1 MMPEARAPVS
11 TPVLLVR
18 IVDVLDRTREGQQGA
33 RALEQRFADARAAVG
48 KLPPGPERA
57 SAEARAAAEIEE
69 ERARLRDGLLGR
81 ARAGAEALRK
91 KRGALVVLD
100 ASLAVA
106 LDAAV
111 DVTDEL
117 IAALDAS

>member
-33 RALEQRFADARAAVG
+33 RALEQRFASAREAVG
-48 KLPPGPERA
+48 KLPPGPERVA
-57 SAEARAAAEIEE
+57 AEARAAGEIEA
-69 ERARLRDGLLGR
+69 ERSRLRDTLLAR
-81 ARAGAEALRK
+81 ARAGAEVLRK
-91 KRGALVVLD
+91 KRGAQVVLD

-106 LDAAV
+106 FEGGI
-111 DVTDEL
+111 DVTEEL
-117 IAALDAS
+117 IAVLDAG